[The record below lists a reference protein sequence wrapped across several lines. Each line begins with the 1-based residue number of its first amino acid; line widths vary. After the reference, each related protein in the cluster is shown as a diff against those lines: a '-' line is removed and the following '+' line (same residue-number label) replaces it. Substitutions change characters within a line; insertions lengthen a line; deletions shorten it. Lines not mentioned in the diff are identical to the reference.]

1 MFGNYKKTPEY
12 DYKKEKSFDDRLTES
27 TNIIEKHPDKTPI
40 IVSKSNK
47 CDLNNIDKNKYL
59 VSNDMTLTQFIY
71 TIRKRINLDS
81 SQALFFFVN
90 HIVPNNS
97 DIIGELY
104 KLHKDSDGFLY
115 ITYSAENTF
124 G

>member
-1 MFGNYKKTPEY
+1 MFSYNKKTPEY
-12 DYKKEKSFDDRLTES
+12 DYKKKKSFEERLSES
-27 TNIIEKHPDKTPI
+27 TKIMEKHPDKTPI

>member
-1 MFGNYKKTPEY
+1 MFSYNKKTPEY
-12 DYKKEKSFDDRLTES
+12 DYKKEKSFEERLSES
-27 TNIIEKHPDKTPI
+27 TKIMEKHPDKTPI

-47 CDLNNIDKNKYL
+47 CKLNNIDKNKYL

-115 ITYSAENTF
+115 LTYSAENTF